1 MLNEDEQQATTSTSF
16 FKTTPRTT
24 TFKTTT
30 TTTRKPFT
38 TTTFKS
44 YIEPKTSPNAYTNDY
59 DNNYVNNN
67 AYNTGNNDEMP
78 FTNFGDSYDY
88 NQDLNNKNHQQNLNQ
103 YSEDYHESNLQENQQ
118 NLQNSYQQNLQN
130 NFQQNLQNDLQQNSQ
145 NIFKENLP
153 KNVESGDYDADARS
167 DDEYYDEY
175 DYDYETEISGADKSD
190 TEELSW
196 IQESAKNLEN
206 LLSMIKNLDFNK
218 DSNGN
223 FVLEH
228 TTEKDNSKN
237 NAVNERKDKNVN
249 LGSQNSEQSFQFDQ
263 GIHYIFLFF
272 KLLSY
277 SFVIAC
283 VKYVMS
289 IIC

>member
-1 MLNEDEQQATTSTSF
+1 MLNEDEQQATTSTPF
-16 FKTTPRTT
+16 FQTTPRTT

-30 TTTRKPFT
+30 TTTRKPST

-88 NQDLNNKNHQQNLNQ
+88 NQDSNNQNHQQNLNQ
-103 YSEDYHESNLQENQQ
+103 YSQDYQVSNHQEN
-118 NLQNSYQQNLQN
+118 QQNLQN
-130 NFQQNLQNDLQQNSQ
+130 NFQQNLQNDLQQNSP
-145 NIFKENLP
+145 NTFKENPP

-228 TTEKDNSKN
+228 TTEKDDIKN
-237 NAVNERKDKNVN
+237 NVANERKDKKVN
-249 LGSQNSEQSFQFDQ
+249 LGSQNNEHTFQFGQ
-263 GIHYIFLFF
+263 GIYYTSFFF
-272 KLLSY
+272 KLLNK
-277 SFVIAC
+277 SFVMAFFCKCHFIL
-283 VKYVMS
+283 K
-289 IIC
+289 

>member
-1 MLNEDEQQATTSTSF
+1 MLNEDEQQSTTSTPF
-16 FKTTPRTT
+16 FQTTPRTT

-30 TTTRKPFT
+30 TTTRKPST

-88 NQDLNNKNHQQNLNQ
+88 NQDLNNKNHQQNLNP
-103 YSEDYHESNLQENQQ
+103 YSQDYQELNQK
-118 NLQNSYQQNLQN
+118 NLQN
-130 NFQQNLQNDLQQNSQ
+130 NFQQNLQNDLQQNSP
-145 NIFKENLP
+145 NTFEENPP
-153 KNVESGDYDADARS
+153 KNLESGDYDADARS

-228 TTEKDNSKN
+228 TTEKDDIKN
-237 NAVNERKDKNVN
+237 NVANERKDKKVN
-249 LGSQNSEQSFQFDQ
+249 LGSQNNEHTFQFGQ
-263 GIHYIFLFF
+263 GIYYTSLFF
-272 KLLSY
+272 KLLL
-277 SFVIAC
+277 F
-283 VKYVMS
+283 
-289 IIC
+289 